1 MNFSLRRR
9 VVEPLERLTQ
19 DEFDRLRCSH
29 CGGVHSRACPRVR
42 RMVFDR
48 NGADLLEVEFWP
60 SFNEDGIIWPES
72 IYDDEPDEQED
83 GVG

>member
-1 MNFSLRRR
+1 
-9 VVEPLERLTQ
+9 
-19 DEFDRLRCSH
+19 
-29 CGGVHSRACPRVR
+29 
-42 RMVFDR
+42 MVFDR

-60 SFNEDGIIWPES
+60 DFNEDGIIWPES